1 MKRTNIIIFVIIV
14 LIVLAIFGYAVWS
27 GNEESGNN
35 QNTSITN
42 EVNNQNEESTT
53 NEMQT
58 NEVEQ
63 NNVNAVDSNTVNTQ
77 AGNSSSS
84 VNYVGEWFIS
94 EEAYRNA
101 EEIDNILDRR
111 EDNLI
116 TDEEFEN
123 YMSSD
128 INNSIVEL
136 DVDRYTESQIR
147 FDFKLTSP
155 APTQREADL
164 DDIIVNL
171 DRNVGTF
178 SYTDN
183 WGNSGNGTIT
193 LKDNQI
199 ELRLETTSAAQGA
212 LWGVEGVYTFSY
224 KRVD

>member
-42 EVNNQNEESTT
+42 EINNQNEESTT

-155 APTQREADL
+155 APTQREASIK
-164 DDIIVNL
+164 DIIVQL
-171 DRNVGTF
+171 DNNVGRFT
-178 SYTDN
+178 YTDN
-183 WGNSGNGTIT
+183 WGTSGNGTIT
-193 LKDNQI
+193 FTDNKVTLK
-199 ELRLETTSAAQGA
+199 LETTQVAQGA
-212 LWGVEGVYTFSY
+212 QWGAEGNYTFSY
-224 KRVD
+224 RKLD